1 MRRRCG
7 GHGLGWGTIAATQSE
22 VTLARERIAAHKDFA
37 RVLGGLFFLGSVFS
51 VFTWHLWLEHKA
63 SLLVW
68 MVCLVAT
75 LAAGL
80 LVPDRTAIYG
90 LLIFFGSYLSYGRSW
105 QWLHGE
111 VPAYVPL
118 LWILGI
124 VLALALAPK
133 WKIALGAAL
142 GMWALLSLK
151 AVLLDREPRAI
162 YITAIACALIFGLL
176 LTTRHGDS

>member
-7 GHGLGWGTIAATQSE
+7 GHGLGWRTIAGTQSE
-22 VTLARERIAAHKDFA
+22 ITLARERIAAHKDFA

-63 SLLVW
+63 PLLVW

-80 LVPDRTAIYG
+80 LVPDRTVLYG
-90 LLIFFGSYLSYGRSW
+90 LLIFFSSYLSYGRSW

-118 LWILGI
+118 LWILGTVFVVRI
-124 VLALALAPK
+124 APK
-133 WKIALGAAL
+133 WKVALIAAL

-151 AVLLDREPRAI
+151 AVLFDREPRAV
-162 YITAIACALIFGLL
+162 YITAIACALILGILV
-176 LTTRHGDS
+176 TARKADS